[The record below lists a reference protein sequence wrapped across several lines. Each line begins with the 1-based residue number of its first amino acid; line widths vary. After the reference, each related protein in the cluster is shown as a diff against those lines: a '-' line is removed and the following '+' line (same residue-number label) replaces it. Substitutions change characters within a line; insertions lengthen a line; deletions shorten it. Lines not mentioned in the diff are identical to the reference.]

1 MHYAPSLIFAALL
14 CAGSPL
20 LAQQPGGALAVSA
33 AAPALAPM
41 AATLSVAGQRLQLN
55 GAGIRQVGAQ
65 PQYALGLYLSQTART
80 AEQALDNPQARQLRW
95 VALRGYSASE
105 WQAQLAQTVRA
116 SLGADDLA
124 SAMPLLFQFGSLL
137 PPGQRLS
144 AGDVVQLDW
153 TADAHSV
160 ISING
165 QHFGEPIAGQARFD
179 ALARIWL
186 GAQPVD
192 AALKQALLGA
202 AI

>member
-1 MHYAPSLIFAALL
+1 MQYAPSLIFAALL

-20 LAQQPGGALAVSA
+20 LAQQPGGALAAA

-65 PQYALGLYLSQTART
+65 PQYALGLYLSQKSNS
-80 AEQALDNPQARQLRW
+80 AEQALGSPQPRQLRW

-116 SLGADDLA
+116 SLSADDLA

-137 PPGQRLS
+137 PPGQRLR

-165 QHFGEPIAGQARFD
+165 QHFGDPIAGQARFD

-192 AALKQALLGA
+192 ATLKQALLGA
-202 AI
+202 AS

>member
-1 MHYAPSLIFAALL
+1 MQYAPPLIFAALL

-20 LAQQPGGALAVSA
+20 LAQQPGSALAA
-33 AAPALAPM
+33 AVPM
-41 AATLSVAGQRLQLN
+41 AAPMEATLLVAGQRLQLN
-55 GAGIRQVGAQ
+55 GAGTRQLGAQ
-65 PQYALGLYLSQTART
+65 PQYTLGLYLSHKAST
-80 AEQALDNPQARQLRW
+80 AEQALGNSQAKQLRW

-105 WQAQLAQTVRA
+105 WQAQLVQTVRS
-116 SLGADDLA
+116 SLSADDMA
-124 SAMPLLFQFGSLL
+124 SVMPLLFQFGSLL
-137 PPGQRLS
+137 APGQRLS

-165 QHFGEPIAGQARFD
+165 QHFGEPMAGQARFD